1 MEKSTKKFL
10 SVLLSIAMLLSFPI
24 AVNAN
29 QSYDETFNGT
39 YVAPSSTKNYLISGD
54 EASLTEWYG
63 ERVKTNKGVYS
74 VRQNQYGLN
83 EDGNIIE
90 AKQQTKYTLWLAQY
104 GVATLKFVVP
114 EDGQYVITTSRN
126 KRYSNDN
133 KPDDLGIEKERR
145 NLFAS
150 LGVYDDKYNRVEKMS
165 SYLTDETDNTKF
177 DNVLTKKCS
186 KGEILY
192 IKAGANFCGVGYN
205 ISKDF
210 CEGDSYFAWNITSS
224 PNDMI
229 YDVEIINKEDMD
241 LKNCKHNIS
250 SYISEEQPKNSCI
263 VTQTRKC
270 ELCGENFT
278 IEYENHNLKWFEIKV
293 PEEATCRE
301 KQTTTYGYRCSCGV
315 VSKTDTY
322 TQYGRHARIK
332 NLKLVDPND
341 EFVKEYWSHNK
352 NGDIDGGQITIYE
365 GDCIDCKSHT
375 VGIYDKSPCFDED
388 GNMKHDFGVDE
399 RSIDCQH
406 PATCKKCGYTAAP
419 HKNYVVSDKKEPY
432 KNTKCV
438 HTYSK
443 KCGICDEHY
452 ENYRVTHKN
461 IRYVQVT
468 PQHDNVCGTYK
479 FHCDECDEDMTSVLT
494 CHSYYTVKNADGTYT
509 KKCARCGQV
518 VDRDYTNMGNP
529 GGSTGGTTGGG
540 SSSGGAIGGGG
551 GFVPAP
557 APEDTDKNDD
567 DKKPE
572 TKPNETTPAPS
583 TSKKPAKVT
592 IKKPQSKKKA
602 VVVTWKPAKNVTG
615 YEIQVATDKK
625 FKKNKKSVKVNK
637 KKAKKKTVKNLK
649 KNKKYYVRVRSYK
662 IVNGKKVYGKWSKIK
677 AVKTK

>member
-1 MEKSTKKFL
+1 MQKSTKKFL

-29 QSYDETFNGT
+29 QAYDETFNGT

-114 EDGQYVITTSRN
+114 EDGQYVITTLRN
-126 KRYSNDN
+126 KQYSNDKKPSVSHNDIRVYEDINGN
-133 KPDDLGIEKERR
+133 KDATSEI
-145 NLFAS
+145 AS
-150 LGVYDDKYNRVEKMS
+150 AKDK
-165 SYLTDETDNTKF
+165 TDNIRYASAMTRQY
-177 DNVLTKKCS
+177 KK
-186 KGEILY
+186 GDVLY
-192 IKAGANFCGVGYN
+192 IAASAAFGGYETQSLLDN
-205 ISKDF
+205 DN
-210 CEGDSYFAWNITSS
+210 YFWNLR
-224 PNDMI
+224 PNDMV
-229 YDVEIINKEDMD
+229 YDIEIRNVDDIDPNT
-241 LKNCKHNIS
+241 CTHAFS
-250 SYISEEQPKNSCI
+250 RYVSREQPDDSCI
-263 VTQTRKC
+263 ETETREC
-270 ELCGENFT
+270 ALCGKRFT
-278 IEYENHNLKWFEIKV
+278 LEDENHNYIGFEIKE
-293 PEEATCRE
+293 PEDAKCGE
-301 KQTTTYGYRCSCGV
+301 KQKVTFGDKCSRCQKEKYVHTYTTYTNHKLGDD
-315 VSKTDTY
+315 K
-322 TQYGRHARIK
+322 
-332 NLKLVDPND
+332 KLVDPND
-341 EFVKEYWSHNK
+341 EIVKDFWRHYSY
-352 NGDIDGGQITIYE
+352 NGDVNQGWEAFYE
-365 GDCIDCKSHT
+365 GTCVDCGEYIK
-375 VGIYDKSPCFDED
+375 YQLEESPCRDEKHKV
-388 GNMKHDFGVDE
+388 KHDFGVDE
-399 RSIDCQH
+399 STIDCQH

-452 ENYRVTHKN
+452 INYRVTHKN

-529 GGSTGGTTGGG
+529 GGSTGGSTGGTTGG
-540 SSSGGAIGGGG
+540 STGGTTGGTTGGGG

-557 APEDTDKNDD
+557 APEDTDKKDD

-572 TKPNETTPAPS
+572 TKPSETTPAPS
-583 TSKKPAKVT
+583 TSKKPATVT
-592 IKKPQSKKKA
+592 ASKPQAKQKA
-602 VVVTWKPAKNVTG
+602 VVVTWKPAKDVDG
-615 YEIQVATDKK
+615 YEVQVATDKK
-625 FKKNKKSVKVNK
+625 FKKNKKSVKVNN

-649 KNKKYYVRVRSYK
+649 KDKKYYVRVRSYK
-662 IVNGKKVYGKWSKIK
+662 IVNGKKVYGKWSKVK